1 MLRERRGNM
10 ENPERSIGLKRG
22 DTENPTC
29 CSDDLKE
36 RHGELLVA
44 VG

>member
-1 MLRERRGNM
+1 M
-10 ENPERSIGLKRG
+10 ENPERSIGLNRG
-22 DTENPTC
+22 DPENPNC